1 MELATSRNLLLFIS
15 MSCLSNVILSWPG
28 RQMDTQTER
37 RIAGQPRQTAGTHC
51 CGIASE
57 KGLSVLQGIME
68 TNLNVRLNRRL

>member
-1 MELATSRNLLLFIS
+1 
-15 MSCLSNVILSWPG
+15 
-28 RQMDTQTER
+28 MDTQTER
-37 RIAGQPRQTAGTHC
+37 RIAGLPRQTAGTHC